1 MSIKNEDIINAIAN
15 MSVLDLVELTKEI
28 EKKFNISADS
38 LMASSTGS
46 HGSTKEEESVKVEEK
61 TIFTVEMT
69 EFGSS
74 KLNVIKTIRTILDL
88 GLKEAKDFVE
98 SVPTVVK
105 KDIPEAEAIKIKNML
120 EAAGAKV
127 LIK

>member
-1 MSIKNEDIINAIAN
+1 MLSGSKSATDSVSEDVA
-15 MSVLDLVELTKEI
+15 
-28 EKKFNISADS
+28 
-38 LMASSTGS
+38 
-46 HGSTKEEESVKVEEK
+46 KVEVK

-69 EFGSS
+69 DFGSS

-98 SVPTVVK
+98 SVPAIIK
-105 KDIPEAEAIKIKNML
+105 KDIPEADAIKIKNSL
-120 EAAGAKV
+120 EAVGAKI

>member
-1 MSIKNEDIINAIAN
+1 MKNEDIINAIGN

-28 EKKFNISADS
+28 EKKFNISADNMLS
-38 LMASSTGS
+38 GS
-46 HGSTKEEESVKVEEK
+46 ESATDSVSEDVAKVEVK

-69 EFGSS
+69 DFGSS

-98 SVPTVVK
+98 SVPAIIK
-105 KDIPEAEAIKIKNML
+105 KDIPEADAIKIKNSL
-120 EAAGAKV
+120 EAVGAKI

>member
-1 MSIKNEDIINAIAN
+1 MKNEDIINAIGN

-28 EKKFNISADS
+28 EKKFNISADNMLS
-38 LMASSTGS
+38 GS
-46 HGSTKEEESVKVEEK
+46 KSATDSVSEDVAKVEVK

-69 EFGSS
+69 DFGSS

-98 SVPTVVK
+98 SVPAIIK
-105 KDIPEAEAIKIKNML
+105 KDIPEADAIKIKNSL
-120 EAAGAKV
+120 EAVGAKI

>member
-28 EKKFNISADS
+28 EKKFNISADA
-38 LMASSTGS
+38 LMASSAGS
-46 HGSTKEEESVKVEEK
+46 QGNNKEDDVIKVEEK
-61 TIFTVEMT
+61 TIFTVKMT
-69 EFGSS
+69 DFGSS
-74 KLNVIKTIRTILDL
+74 KLNVIKTVRTILDL

-98 SVPTVVK
+98 SVPAIVK
-105 KDIPEAEAIKIKNML
+105 KDIPEAEAIKIKNAL

-127 LIK
+127 LIE